1 MVVIDRFTG
10 DQGWLSNSAAGQV
23 FIGGKVYPTREH
35 AFQVAKT
42 LDLDQRARIAGAA
55 TSADA
60 HRLGQ
65 AVTLRPGWDDHLRY
79 AVMWQVLASALDNNP
94 GLGARLEATGTA
106 LLAGG
111 NTDHD
116 RHWGAVCLC
125 PDHREIIG
133 GNHLGSTLMAI
144 RSVRRND
151 PPQTWDRVAVIG
163 HGTLTELQTAWAREE
178 LRRVYPKLRRQHG
191 TAAVLTAAAGGIDVD
206 AAELAQQLGVP
217 VWCYL
222 GAPDHT
228 AQLPRSLAY
237 RHEQVRAQRT
247 AVLGSHPIQG
257 RPGRAADLQTK
268 VTRWLLPDSDA
279 LIIIADRNPT
289 AGRVHQTITAAAAS
303 ARPVITI
310 DPHARTVTIAQH

>member
-1 MVVIDRFTG
+1 VPDLVAAQILGLSRQWIRPMVNEGSPPAAPPAGSPGHPAMVVIDRFTG

-94 GLGARLEATGTA
+94 GLGAHLEATGTA

-133 GNHLGSTLMAI
+133 GNHL
-144 RSVRRND
+144 
-151 PPQTWDRVAVIG
+151 
-163 HGTLTELQTAWAREE
+163 
-178 LRRVYPKLRRQHG
+178 
-191 TAAVLTAAAGGIDVD
+191 
-206 AAELAQQLGVP
+206 
-217 VWCYL
+217 
-222 GAPDHT
+222 
-228 AQLPRSLAY
+228 
-237 RHEQVRAQRT
+237 
-247 AVLGSHPIQG
+247 
-257 RPGRAADLQTK
+257 
-268 VTRWLLPDSDA
+268 
-279 LIIIADRNPT
+279 
-289 AGRVHQTITAAAAS
+289 
-303 ARPVITI
+303 
-310 DPHARTVTIAQH
+310 